1 MTQGTKRWARLATT
15 VIAIQLSFVVAS
27 CATLEQVAALR
38 QVRFD
43 LDGVAQPFLAG
54 VDLERVRGSND
65 LRPADVLRLTSA
77 ISRRELPL
85 TFTLLV
91 GAENPADN
99 KVTARMVQMDWTL
112 FLDDRET
119 ISGVVNREMM
129 LTPGTPQQIPV
140 DISVDLVRFFG
151 DNLRD
156 LVELA
161 LAVSGQEGGVAKR
174 VMLRAT
180 PTINTPIG
188 PIRYPEP
195 ITIVSRT
202 VGS

>member
-1 MTQGTKRWARLATT
+1 MRRA
-15 VIAIQLSFVVAS
+15 
-27 CATLEQVAALR
+27 ATLVFALFAGSLALPACTTLQEIGALR

-43 LDGVAQPFLAG
+43 LDGVASPLLAG
-54 VDLERVRGSND
+54 VNLERVRSYSD
-65 LRPADVLRLTSA
+65 LRPTDVLRLTEA
-77 ISRRELPL
+77 VSRRQLPL

-99 KVTARMVQMDWTL
+99 KVAARMVQMDWTL
-112 FLDDRET
+112 FLENRET
-119 ISGVVNREMM
+119 ISGVVNREIA
-129 LTPGTPQQIPV
+129 LAPGSPQQIPV
-140 DISVDLVRFFG
+140 EVSVDLINFFG
-151 DNLRD
+151 NNLRD

-161 LAVSGQEGGVAKR
+161 LAVSGQEGGAPKN

-180 PTINTPIG
+180 PTISTPIG

-202 VGS
+202 VGGAGQ